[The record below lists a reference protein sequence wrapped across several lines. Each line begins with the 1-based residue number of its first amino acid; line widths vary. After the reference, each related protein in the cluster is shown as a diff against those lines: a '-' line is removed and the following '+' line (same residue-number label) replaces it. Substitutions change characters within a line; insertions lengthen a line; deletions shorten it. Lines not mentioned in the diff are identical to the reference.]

1 MQKTIIGTGR
11 PSCPLALVEGV
22 LLALLY
28 GRSTRRLSCL
38 LCPPIV
44 LLLTVFCVLSLGYW
58 PALGWLVRL
67 LPAFFLRI
75 RPNNNHNSSLLPARR
90 APLVAKHHAHARLF
104 CIFTYLHHTNGF
116 FVERCCIHN
125 DNGPVAT
132 ILNRCID
139 AAHLSLSSLLAGSSL
154 HTHAHSATPISATRT
169 WCISQMSKIYGRHLS
184 VRAINS
190 AITGRLLNDRDLPVI
205 STE

>member
-11 PSCPLALVEGV
+11 PSCPLALAEGV

-58 PALGWLVRL
+58 PALGWSVRL
-67 LPAFFLRI
+67 LPAFSVRI
-75 RPNNNHNSSLLPARR
+75 RPNNNHNSSLLLARR

-139 AAHLSLSSLLAGSSL
+139 ACLYLRCSPAPLCTHTRAFRNSHLRHPDLVHQSNVENLRQASF
-154 HTHAHSATPISATRT
+154 SACNKFSNNRPA
-169 WCISQMSKIYGRHLS
+169 
-184 VRAINS
+184 
-190 AITGRLLNDRDLPVI
+190 P
-205 STE
+205 